1 MTIEI
6 AHGVGPARIDIA
18 YERLGDRADPPLLLI
33 MGLGAQLVAWPDAFC
48 DALVARRFHVLRF
61 DNRDV
66 GQSTRFAGIPNY
78 AAAMLG
84 DVSTAAYTLS
94 DMAAD
99 TAGLL
104 DALGIASAHIVGAS
118 LGGFVAQTLAIE
130 HRARVRTLTSMMSST
145 GARDVG
151 QPHPASAALFA
162 GGPPT
167 TREQAIE
174 RAQRGA
180 QLIGSTALGLDL
192 AGVADRAGRA
202 FDRGFDMTSFLR
214 QGVAVLAS
222 GDRTP
227 RLRTLDVPT
236 LVIHGTA
243 DKLVDP
249 SGGRATAAAIPG
261 AKLVEIEGMGH
272 DLPRAAWPRVVDE
285 ITALAAR
292 AA

>member
-1 MTIEI
+1 MIEI
-6 AHGVGPARIDIA
+6 ARNVGPARIDIA
-18 YERLGDRADPPLLLI
+18 YERLGEPADPPLLLI
-33 MGLGAQLVAWPDAFC
+33 MGMGAQLVGWPDAFC
-48 DALVARRFHVLRF
+48 AALVARRFHVIRF

-66 GQSTRFAGIPNY
+66 GQSTRFTGIPNF
-78 AAAMLG
+78 AAAMAG

-130 HRARVRTLTSMMSST
+130 HPAKVRTLTSIMSST

-151 QPHPASAALFA
+151 QPHPVTAALFA
-162 GGPPT
+162 GAPPQ

-174 RAQRGA
+174 RARGGA

-192 AGVADRAGRA
+192 DGVAERAGRA
-202 FDRGFDMTSFLR
+202 FDRGFDPTAFVR
-214 QGVAVLAS
+214 QGVAVMAS

-227 RLRTLDVPT
+227 RLRTLTVPT

-249 SGGRATAAAIPG
+249 SGGRATASAIPG

-272 DLPRAAWPRVVDE
+272 DVPRAAWTRIVDE
-285 ITALAAR
+285 IAALAAR
-292 AA
+292 A

>member
-1 MTIEI
+1 MIEI
-6 AHGVGPARIDIA
+6 ARGVGPARIDIA
-18 YERLGDRADPPLLLI
+18 YERLGDPSDPPLLLI
-33 MGLGAQLVAWPDAFC
+33 MGLGAQLVGWPDAFC
-48 DALVARRFHVLRF
+48 AALVARRFHVIRF
-61 DNRDV
+61 DNRDA
-66 GQSTRFAGIPNY
+66 GQSTRFTAMPNF

-84 DVSTAAYTLS
+84 DVSSAAYTLS

-104 DALGIASAHIVGAS
+104 DALGVASAHVVGAS

-130 HRARVRTLTSMMSST
+130 HRAKVRTLTSIMSST

-162 GGPPT
+162 GVPPQ

-174 RAQRGA
+174 RAHRGA

-192 AGVADRAGRA
+192 DGVAERAGRA
-202 FDRGFDMTSFLR
+202 FDRGLDPAAFVR
-214 QGVAVLAS
+214 QGVAVIAS

-227 RLRTLDVPT
+227 RLRALDVPA

-243 DKLVDP
+243 DILVDP

-272 DLPRAAWPRVVDE
+272 DLPRAAWPRIVDE
-285 ITALAAR
+285 IAALTAASGA
-292 AA
+292 

>member
-1 MTIEI
+1 MIEI
-6 AHGVGPARIDIA
+6 ARNVGPSRIDIA
-18 YERLGDRADPPLLLI
+18 YERLGDASDPPLLLI
-33 MGLGAQLVAWPDAFC
+33 MGLGAQLVGWPDAFC
-48 DALVARRFHVLRF
+48 AALVARHLHVIRF
-61 DNRDV
+61 DNRDA
-66 GQSTRFAGIPNY
+66 GESTHFTGIPSF

-84 DVSTAAYTLS
+84 DTSTAAYTLS

-130 HRARVRTLTSMMSST
+130 HPARVRTLTSIMSST

-151 QPHPASAALFA
+151 QPHPATAALFA
-162 GGPPT
+162 GGPPQ

-174 RAQRGA
+174 RAHRSA

-192 AGVADRAGRA
+192 DGLADRAGRA
-202 FDRGFDMTSFLR
+202 FDRAHDPTTFVR
-214 QGVAVLAS
+214 QGVAALAS

-227 RLRTLDVPT
+227 RLRTLTVPT

-272 DLPRAAWPRVVDE
+272 DVPRAAWARIVDE
-285 ITALAAR
+285 IAALTALA
-292 AA
+292 

>member
-1 MTIEI
+1 MIEI
-6 AHGVGPARIDIA
+6 ARNVGPARIDIA
-18 YERLGDRADPPLLLI
+18 YERLGEPADPPLLLI
-33 MGLGAQLVAWPDAFC
+33 MGMGAQLVGWPDAFC
-48 DALVARRFHVLRF
+48 AALVARRFHVIRF

-66 GQSTRFAGIPNY
+66 GQSTRFTGIPNF
-78 AAAMLG
+78 AAAMAG

-130 HRARVRTLTSMMSST
+130 HPAKVRTLTSIMSST

-151 QPHPASAALFA
+151 QPHPVTAALFA
-162 GGPPT
+162 GAPPQ

-174 RAQRGA
+174 RARGGA

-192 AGVADRAGRA
+192 DGVADRAGRA
-202 FDRGFDMTSFLR
+202 FDRGFDPTVFVR
-214 QGVAVLAS
+214 QGVAVMAS

-227 RLRTLDVPT
+227 RLRTLTVPT

-249 SGGRATAAAIPG
+249 SGGRATASAIPG

-272 DLPRAAWPRVVDE
+272 DVPRAAWARIVDE
-285 ITALAAR
+285 IAALAAR
-292 AA
+292 A

>member
-1 MTIEI
+1 MIEI
-6 AHGVGPARIDIA
+6 ARNVGPARIDIA
-18 YERLGDRADPPLLLI
+18 YERLGDPADPPLLLI
-33 MGLGAQLVAWPDAFC
+33 MGMGAQLVGWPDAFC
-48 DALVARRFHVLRF
+48 AALVARRFHVIRF

-66 GQSTRFAGIPNY
+66 GQSTRFTGIPNF
-78 AAAMLG
+78 AAAMAG

-130 HRARVRTLTSMMSST
+130 HPAKVRTLTSIMSST

-151 QPHPASAALFA
+151 QPHPVTAALFA
-162 GGPPT
+162 GAPPQ

-174 RAQRGA
+174 RARGGA

-192 AGVADRAGRA
+192 DGVADRAGRA
-202 FDRGFDMTSFLR
+202 FDRGFDPTVFVR
-214 QGVAVLAS
+214 QGVAVMAS

-227 RLRTLDVPT
+227 RLRTLTVPT

-249 SGGRATAAAIPG
+249 SGGRATASAIPG

-272 DLPRAAWPRVVDE
+272 DVPRAAWARIVDE
-285 ITALAAR
+285 IAALAAR
-292 AA
+292 A

>member
-6 AHGVGPARIDIA
+6 ARGVGPGRIAIA
-18 YERLGDRADPPLLLI
+18 YERLGDPADPPLLLI
-33 MGLGAQLVAWPDAFC
+33 MGLGAQLVGWPDAFC
-48 DALVARRFHVLRF
+48 GALVARRFHVIRF
-61 DNRDV
+61 DNRDA
-66 GQSTRFAGIPNY
+66 GESTRFTGIPNF

-84 DVSTAAYTLS
+84 DISTAAYTLS

-104 DALGIASAHIVGAS
+104 DVLGIASAHIVGAS

-130 HRARVRTLTSMMSST
+130 HRARVRTLTSIMSST

-162 GGPPT
+162 GAPPV

-174 RAQRGA
+174 RARRGA
-180 QLIGSTALGLDL
+180 QLIGSTALGIDLD
-192 AGVADRAGRA
+192 GVAERAGRA
-202 FDRGFDMTSFLR
+202 FDRGLDPAAFIR

-227 RLRTLDVPT
+227 RLRTLDVPA

-243 DKLVDP
+243 DILVDI

-272 DLPRAAWPRVVDE
+272 DLPHAVWPRLVDE
-285 ITALAAR
+285 IAALAAR
-292 AA
+292 E